1 MALTDTFND
10 QLRAEKKQMR
20 SAVLARRDAM
30 SPSERAVASRAI
42 VDKLCNLTSYQSA
55 SVVLIYMT
63 FGSEIETKPLFE
75 RIVTD
80 GKVVVLPRV
89 DKTSQTLMLHSVKS
103 VAELQSSRWGIF
115 EPATPAPIVALKEVG
130 FVLLPGV
137 AFDRTGNRLGYGR
150 GYYDKLLSRADPTLA
165 RVAAAYACQVVEKVP
180 AGPWDQKI
188 DTVITENEII
198 TIPHDR

>member
-1 MALTDTFND
+1 MALTDTLND

-42 VDKLCNLTSYQSA
+42 VDKLCTLASYQSA
-55 SVVLIYMT
+55 NVVLIYMT
-63 FGSEIETKPLFE
+63 FGSEIDTKPFFE

-89 DKTSQTLMLHSVKS
+89 DKTSQALLLHSVES
-103 VAELQSSRWGIF
+103 VTELQSNGWGIF
-115 EPATPAPIVALKEVG
+115 EPATAAPMVALKEVG
-130 FVLLPGV
+130 FALLPGV

-150 GYYDKLLSRADPTLA
+150 GYYDKLLSRADPKLA
-165 RVAAAYACQVVEKVP
+165 RVAAAYACQIVEKVP
-180 AGPWDQKI
+180 AGPCDQII
-188 DTVITENEII
+188 DTLITENEII
-198 TIPHDR
+198 TILHDR

>member
-10 QLRAEKKQMR
+10 KLRAEKKQMR
-20 SAVLARRDAM
+20 SAVLARRDGM

-42 VDKLCNLTSYQSA
+42 VDKLCTLTNYQSA
-55 SVVLIYMT
+55 SVVLIYMA

-75 RIVTD
+75 RIVAN
-80 GKVVVLPRV
+80 GKMAVLPRV

-103 VAELQSSRWGIF
+103 VAELQSSGWGIF
-115 EPATPAPIVALKEVG
+115 EPATSAPMVALKEVG

-150 GYYDKLLSRADPTLA
+150 GYYDKLLLRADPTLA
-165 RVAAAYACQVVEKVP
+165 RVAAGFSCQIVDKVP
-180 AGPWDQKI
+180 AGPFDQKI
-188 DTVITENEII
+188 DTLITENEII

>member
-137 AFDRTGNRLGYGR
+137 AFDRAGNRLGYGR
-150 GYYDKLLSRADPTLA
+150 GYYDKLLSCADPTLA

-180 AGPWDQKI
+180 AGTWDQKI

>member
-10 QLRAEKKQMR
+10 QLPAEKKQMR

-42 VDKLCNLTSYQSA
+42 VDKLCTLTNYQSA
-55 SVVLIYMT
+55 NVALIYMT
-63 FGSEIETKPLFE
+63 FGSEIETKPFFE
-75 RIVTD
+75 RIVAD
-80 GKVVVLPRV
+80 GKMVVLPRV
-89 DKTSQTLMLHSVKS
+89 DKPSQTLMLHSVES
-103 VAELQSSRWGIF
+103 VAELQCSRWGIF
-115 EPATPAPIVALKEVG
+115 EPATSAPMVALKEVG
-130 FVLLPGV
+130 FALLPGV

-165 RVAAAYACQVVEKVP
+165 RVAAAYACQIVEKVP

-188 DTVITENEII
+188 DALITENEII
-198 TIPHDR
+198 TILHDR

>member
-10 QLRAEKKQMR
+10 KLRAEKKQMR
-20 SAVLARRDAM
+20 SAVLARRDGM

-42 VDKLCNLTSYQSA
+42 VDKLCTLTNYQSA
-55 SVVLIYMT
+55 SVVLIYMA

-75 RIVTD
+75 RIVAN
-80 GKVVVLPRV
+80 GKMAVLPRV

-103 VAELQSSRWGIF
+103 VAELQSSGWGIF
-115 EPATPAPIVALKEVG
+115 EPATSAPMVALKEVG

-150 GYYDKLLSRADPTLA
+150 GYYDKLLLRADPTLA
-165 RVAAAYACQVVEKVP
+165 RVAAGFSCQIVDKVP

-188 DTVITENEII
+188 DTLITENEII
-198 TIPHDR
+198 TIPYDR